1 MVSMYP
7 LDEGMWGPTVR
18 ISHLRDELAAR
29 VKLDLVSGYRGRRRG
44 ALARYAASG
53 RLRGIDGIYVE
64 SSTFLPAEADIA
76 FLGLARALG
85 IPILTYIRDAYQ
97 LFPDYY
103 EADTLRRR
111 LGALAF
117 RPAMRALSAVST
129 RLAFPSTGL
138 ARAIFGDRI
147 DPVVIPPGSREPLD
161 VPRVAGARRILFVG
175 NGRLEAQGAPLLIE
189 AVGLARERGA
199 RVELTIV
206 SRPGEEPIG
215 PHPSWT
221 RVLNAEEAA
230 IHALLPEVLACVIPR
245 PRGAYNDLAVPV
257 KLYDYLAFGRPL
269 LVTDCIEQALVV
281 RRAGAGIVS
290 GASSDE
296 LARGL
301 SALASASE
309 DQLDLWSDNARR
321 EAIASSWAS
330 RAACVLETLGIAT

>member
-18 ISHLRDELAAR
+18 ISHLRHELAKR
-29 VKLDLVSGYRGRRRG
+29 VHLDLVSGYRGRRRM
-44 ALARYAASG
+44 ALAGYAASG

-64 SSTFLPAEADIA
+64 SSTFLPAEADVA

-103 EADTLRRR
+103 RADTLRRR

-117 RPAMRALSAVST
+117 RPAMAALRAVST

-147 DPVVIPPGSREPLD
+147 DPVLIPPGSRDPID
-161 VPRVAGARRILFVG
+161 VPRTAGAGRLLFVG
-175 NGRLEAQGAPLLIE
+175 NGRLDAQGAPRLIE
-189 AVGLARERGA
+189 AVGLARDRGV
-199 RVELTIV
+199 RTELTIV

-215 PHPSWT
+215 PHPSWL
-221 RVLNAEEAA
+221 RVLNGEEAA
-230 IHALLPEVLACVIPR
+230 IHALLPDVVACVIPR

-281 RRAGAGIVS
+281 RRADAGVVS

-296 LARGL
+296 LAQGV
-301 SALASASE
+301 AVLASAGE
-309 DQLDLWSDNARR
+309 DQLDRWSHNARR
-321 EAIASSWAS
+321 EAIANSWAS
-330 RAACVLETLGIAT
+330 RAACILETLDITT